1 MVSGDV
7 TPAERAETWLR
18 LLAEAELREALK
30 TPKSGS
36 RSGAGWASTAV
47 DSPAMAD
54 PPAGAGGRP
63 ALVPAAAAIREFR
76 PDAPIRTAR
85 RRHGLRRLSLAADIL
100 VATAGVEPEH
110 ADAIVRA
117 HELSLAFRRR
127 MSGGPFGFGWVTS
140 PRPTLRQHQAGP
152 FTAISIGERV
162 PVTVDSRP
170 AEVFLLA
177 LVSSPQRAE
186 ITYPARLPPLDQ
198 PTGARDED
206 EEDDR
211 HLIVDFF
218 SDITVTDDHLGSYDL
233 SCASDDYDGGLL
245 TGRFCQ
251 GKTALPGRR
260 RAASGGRRPLGAG
273 RAAID
278 RGLGPALSARLE
290 LRH

>member
-1 MVSGDV
+1 MMHQSGRH
-7 TPAERAETWLR
+7 AA
-18 LLAEAELREALK
+18 
-30 TPKSGS
+30 GS
-36 RSGAGWASTAV
+36 
-47 DSPAMAD
+47 
-54 PPAGAGGRP
+54 
-63 ALVPAAAAIREFR
+63 
-76 PDAPIRTAR
+76 
-85 RRHGLRRLSLAADIL
+85 GLRRLSLAADVL

-186 ITYPARLPPLDQ
+186 ITYLARLPPLDQ

-251 GKTALPGRR
+251 GKTALPGLDVVADDLLRDDSPSE
-260 RAASGGRRPLGAG
+260 ADLALIVTTLTETGVIAPDDQALLKLGAWPVPETVVREPNDANCQSYERC
-273 RAAID
+273 RA
-278 RGLGPALSARLE
+278 R
-290 LRH
+290 